1 MDVGNG
7 ASLLYWPNL
16 LASEVLCTSFFITNN
31 ILVSQVEKQPRL
43 KKIKDLI
50 SVGTTFWEEYKHY
63 KGKSK
68 YFKGKTTKR
77 LRQAGT
83 ELGQAQLQL
92 ELGFKDLPTN
102 YHYISWAQ

>member
-16 LASEVLCTSFFITNN
+16 LASEVLCTSSFFTTNY

-50 SVGTTFWEEYKHY
+50 SVGTTF
-63 KGKSK
+63 
-68 YFKGKTTKR
+68 
-77 LRQAGT
+77 
-83 ELGQAQLQL
+83 
-92 ELGFKDLPTN
+92 
-102 YHYISWAQ
+102 